1 MKSVLKYAGALA
13 LSCLAIESA
22 ARTVGYSPG
31 QLIKPYKRA
40 PLQDIVSFGCS
51 SVVSGLCT
59 DLNYRLLGMSTL
71 YLFTENESSF
81 TAVNFIPT
89 GKSE

>member
-22 ARTVGYSPG
+22 ARTIGYSPN

-40 PLQDIVSFGCS
+40 PLQDIVSYRSFP
-51 SVVSGLCT
+51 VVQILTVIAG
-59 DLNYRLLGMSTL
+59 YMG
-71 YLFTENESSF
+71 
-81 TAVNFIPT
+81 
-89 GKSE
+89 